1 MARRS
6 AAPAAAPVI
15 HTEVGHG
22 IDLPPEALYF
32 ASWRNTP
39 PLPRPEPR
47 PFDRAECLARLG
59 RVKDY
64 SPHGTDWASAAIA
77 PGLSREEADFWLT
90 AMARWCENRP
100 AADVAQKIGA
110 LKFTGETGLPLMR
123 EVLIRPHR
131 VPPPEMA
138 GVLAT
143 LLGPVRFLTELM
155 TGGFRQSE
163 GHPWGNL
170 GHTELNL
177 VRASWTRVRPYL
189 SVEEAAEVRERL
201 RPRLDPSAWPKKYG
215 DAPAIAY
222 YVAALVGMH
231 DEIWEL
237 VRGWQFGPNDPA
249 RYLLN
254 NYSALLVL
262 LGLRDPALLELKAR
276 EIGLILHTPF
286 DLRAWLA
293 HMDIAGVGY
302 AAEQIERQRYGN
314 RAIIEEL
321 ARVRD
326 PVAARPML
334 ALRVKGKNPAPARA
348 WLDENIGS
356 AVAGLLPL
364 VAGRDKVSQAA
375 VEYLRDL
382 AKRGYGGVIEREL
395 ATAEAQLVGK
405 VRRAVL
411 ERPERVLPSF
421 ESDTEPEWL
430 REMVAGVPKP
440 KGAPP
445 AWLSVATLPPIVVD
459 GRRLSES
466 HVTALLNEQRAIPAG
481 NVAPFAAAVVQHAE
495 AASRDAF
502 AAELFERWLAE
513 KSPHQDSW
521 VLAAAGRLG
530 GDATV
535 GALVPRL
542 RRWPGGGSSTR
553 RHKSGLAV
561 IRAIGTDYALAQLAH
576 LALTHPN
583 HRVKTIATESLSAA
597 AMERGL
603 SADQL
608 EDRTVPDLG
617 LSAGGPVVD
626 YGPRQFRLALGP
638 DLRPAA
644 RDERGKLHVSLP
656 TPRKSDDAL
665 RVAEAREAFRQFKTQ
680 TNEVLGAICR
690 RLERG
695 LVHQRRWTADD
706 FARFLVGHP
715 ITGAVARR
723 LVWGWFGLDGSLAG
737 TFRVTDEGEYAGP
750 DDRPAVGTAF
760 QVGLVHPVQLGEADR
775 AAWAERCADYEL
787 IPPFAQLARP
797 VFELTDE
804 ERTQTETTRFN
815 AKQIPW
821 RAVYRL
827 VKENGWI
834 RRDVAVRPFPAAG
847 LTAVVR
853 LAGWDRVEVR
863 GCIFLPRVDLNASF
877 DEAAGI
883 PLMHV
888 DPLVRCEVFADL
900 QTWAS
905 AANSDG

>member
-1 MARRS
+1 MARRT
-6 AAPAAAPVI
+6 AAPAAAPDVR
-15 HTEVGHG
+15 TEVGRG

-32 ASWRNTP
+32 APWRNTP
-39 PLPRPEPR
+39 PLPRPESR
-47 PFDRAECLARLG
+47 PFDAAECFARLAR
-59 RVKDY
+59 VKSY
-64 SPHGTDWASAAIA
+64 SAYGTDWVPAAIA
-77 PGLSREEADFWLT
+77 PTLSREEADFWL
-90 AMARWCENRP
+90 AAIAHWCENRP
-100 AADVAQKIGA
+100 VTDIEQKLRR
-110 LKFTGETGLPLMR
+110 LKFAGETGLPLVR
-123 EVLIRPHR
+123 EVLQKPHR
-131 VPPPEMA
+131 MPPPETA

-143 LLGPVRFLTELM
+143 LLGPVRFLTEL
-155 TGGFRQSE
+155 TAGAYRQSE
-163 GHPWGNL
+163 GHAWNA
-170 GHTELNL
+170 HTELNL
-177 VRASWTRVRPYL
+177 VRGSWTQVRPYL
-189 SVEEAAEVRERL
+189 SNEEAAELRERV
-201 RPRLDPSAWPKKYG
+201 RPQLDPSAWPKKYG
-215 DAPAIAY
+215 DTPAVAY

-249 RYLLN
+249 RHLLN

-276 EIGLILHTPF
+276 EIGLILHSPF

-293 HMDIAGVGY
+293 HADIAGVAY
-302 AAEQIERQRYGN
+302 AAEQVERQRYGN
-314 RAIIEEL
+314 KALIEEL

-334 ALRVKGKNPAPARA
+334 ALRVRGKNPAPARA

-382 AKRGYGGVIEREL
+382 AKRGHGAVIEREL
-395 ATAEAQLVGK
+395 AAVDAPLAGK
-405 VRRAVL
+405 ARRAVL
-411 ERPERVLPSF
+411 ERPERVLPGI
-421 ESDTEPEWL
+421 EPDAEPDWL
-430 REMVAGVPKP
+430 REAVATVPKP
-440 KGAPP
+440 KGSLP
-445 AWLSVATLPPIVVD
+445 AWLSVATLPPVVVD
-459 GRRLSES
+459 GRRLSEG
-466 HVTALLNEQRAIPAG
+466 HVTALLNEQRAIPG
-481 NVAPFAAAVVQHAE
+481 GSVAPFAAAVARHAE
-495 AASRDAF
+495 PTSRDAF

-513 KSPHQDSW
+513 RSPHQDYW

-535 GALVPRL
+535 GAIVPRL
-542 RRWPGGGSSTR
+542 KRWPGGGSSSR
-553 RHKSGLAV
+553 RLKDGLAAV
-561 IRAIGTDYALAQLAH
+561 RAIGTDYALAQLAH

-583 HRVKTIATESLSAA
+583 RRVKTIATESLSAA

-617 LSAGGPVVD
+617 LSSGGPAVD

-644 RDERGKLHVSLP
+644 RDERGKLHISLP

-665 RVAEAREAFRQFKTQ
+665 RVAEARAAFRQFKTQ
-680 TNEVLGAICR
+680 TTEVLGAVCR

-695 LVHQRRWTADD
+695 LVHQRRWAADD
-706 FARFLVGHP
+706 FARFLVRHP
-715 ITGAVARR
+715 IVGAVARR

-760 QVGLVHPVQLGEADR
+760 QVGLVHPVQLSDADR

-804 ERTQTETTRFN
+804 ERAQTEVTRFN
-815 AKQIPW
+815 AKHIPW
-821 RAVYRL
+821 RAVHRV
-827 VKENGWI
+827 VKESGWA

-863 GCIFLPRVDLNASF
+863 GCLFLPRVDANASY
-877 DEAAGI
+877 DEGAGV
-883 PLMHV
+883 PLAHV

-900 QTWAS
+900 RAWAG
-905 AANSDG
+905 AANTDG